1 MAAGKPAARVQ
12 VRGAAEFR
20 KAMKGMGA
28 DLKDLTAANK
38 EAAKTVLEAAKENS
52 PVLSGQLRASGRAK
66 ATRTSGRVMF
76 GGSTVP
82 YAGVIH
88 FGWPAHGISPNPFMY
103 DAADDRA
110 DEVAGA
116 YQAAID
122 KMIRKV
128 ERVTPP

>member
-52 PVLSGQLRASGRAK
+52 PALSGQLRDERTRKGYAYQRSCHVRRFHRSVRGRH
-66 ATRTSGRVMF
+66 SF
-76 GGSTVP
+76 
-82 YAGVIH
+82 
-88 FGWPAHGISPNPFMY
+88 W
-103 DAADDRA
+103 
-110 DEVAGA
+110 VAGA
-116 YQAAID
+116 WH
-122 KMIRKV
+122 
-128 ERVTPP
+128 

>member
-38 EAAKTVLEAAKENS
+38 EAAELVARDARQRV
-52 PVLSGQLRASGRAK
+52 PIRSGKLVGSIRTK
-66 ATRTSGRVMF
+66 ATKTRAEVLA
-76 GGSTVP
+76 GSNTIP

-88 FGWPAHGISPNPFMY
+88 FGWPAHGIAPQPFLY
-103 DAADDRA
+103 DAADDRTDDVVNLYNERIEA
-110 DEVAGA
+110 MV
-116 YQAAID
+116 
-122 KMIRKV
+122 RKV
-128 ERVTPP
+128 ERTTPP